1 MKFKISTGL
10 KNLIGRELITDAYV
24 AIFELVK
31 NSYDAN
37 ASQVT
42 LSFHPG
48 DSSNESCIVIADDG
62 CGMDEDD
69 IRDKWLFVGYSVKS
83 TTNITN
89 NYRNQIKSK
98 RPFAGAKGV
107 GRFSCDRLGAQLEL
121 FSRKKGKTRIENL
134 VINWDDFERNSED
147 EFIDVEVTYR
157 SLSESKYLKGESGT
171 VLIIRGVRDSWARK
185 ELLTLKNHLTKL
197 INPIS
202 VSEDNFS
209 IYINSQKEKEADSKI
224 NNRHLR
230 VNGPVK
236 NFIFENLRLKTTS
249 IDVEISDDGEE
260 IKTTLLDRG
269 RLIYWIREKNTYSS
283 LPGCKIKLFQLNRIA
298 KQNFTKLMQVAPIN
312 FGSVFVYK
320 NGFRIYPYGE
330 PKDDS
335 LGIDKRKQQGYNRFL
350 GTRDLIGRIELWGE
364 CPGLTETTS
373 RAGGFIKTAEFEEL
387 ASLFIDFAL
396 KRLEKYAVDVIK
408 WGDDKLDKATGSS
421 KPIEPDDVRTEILEI
436 ILRLT
441 KSRDYIDVGY
451 DDKFLKIY
459 EDAQSKSALGEAR
472 ELIHVV
478 KLSKNPEYISK
489 VQEHVKKV
497 SGLITAKEELEKE
510 NDRKEKQLAKTEALL
525 EIKSSQNL
533 FLQSIENQDMQRI
546 LAFHHD
552 ICVYADAI
560 KSWISYIL
568 PKVKQG
574 GVCNDDITEF
584 IEGVSMS
591 NDKILSVARF
601 ATKANFSHAG
611 KKMTSDIVKYIQ
623 QYVKEVVSVYVRDIE
638 FSIEG
643 AVDYNVTF
651 IPLEINALIDN
662 ITSNSQK
669 FGAKKLCIAFEKQG
683 NRLKI
688 SLADDGKGLSA
699 NIKNID
705 DIFQKGF
712 TTTQGSG
719 IGLYSVS
726 QIVCEKL
733 HGKIFVDESYVGG
746 MKLTIII

>member
-37 ASQVT
+37 ATRVT
-42 LSFHPG
+42 LSFHQED
-48 DSSNESCIVIADDG
+48 DSKESCIVIADDG
-62 CGMDEDD
+62 CGMDEED

-83 TTNITN
+83 TKNTTND
-89 NYRNQIKSK
+89 YRNQIKSK

-107 GRFSCDRLGAQLEL
+107 GRFSCDRLGAHLEL

-147 EFIDVEVTYR
+147 EFIDVEVKYR

-171 VLIIRGVRDSWARK
+171 VLIIRGVRDLWERK
-185 ELLTLKNHLTKL
+185 ELLALKNHLTKL

-202 VSEDNFS
+202 DDDDKFS
-209 IYINSQKEKEADSKI
+209 IYINSQKEKETDSKI
-224 NNRHLR
+224 SNKYQH
-230 VNGPVK
+230 VNGPVR

-249 IDVEISDDGEE
+249 IDVEISDDGKE

-283 LPGCKIKLFQLNRIA
+283 LSGCKIKLFQLNRAA

-373 RAGGFIKTAEFEEL
+373 RAGGFIKTVEFEEL
-387 ASLFIDFAL
+387 SSFFTDFAL

-408 WGDDKLDKATGSS
+408 WGDEKLDKATGSL

-489 VQEHVKKV
+489 VHEHVKKV

-574 GVCNDDITEF
+574 GVCNDDIMEF

-651 IPLEINALIDN
+651 IPLEINVLIDN

-726 QIVCEKL
+726 QIVREKL
-733 HGKIFVDESYVGG
+733 HGQIFVDESYVGG